1 MITPMIAIVI
11 ILIILLILLTG
22 FLLTPVSLYVD
33 TDQGRYEVFQTP
45 VFRFCVVIKNDTIIP
60 RMRLVGINVP
70 LQSKSKTT
78 HAKKTD
84 KNPKKKSVLK
94 KSVSAWRFLVG
105 KLLRSFDIE
114 QAIVDVDTDNVVLN
128 AQLVPVCFW
137 ASHGPV
143 QLNTNFNGRVYFHLE
158 ARNRPARILWIFF
171 QFLTKK

>member
-1 MITPMIAIVI
+1 MIALVV
-11 ILIILLILLTG
+11 ILIILLILFG

-33 TDQGRYEVFQTP
+33 TDQGRYEIFQTP
-45 VFRFCVVIKNDTIIP
+45 VFLFCVVIKNDTIIP

-70 LQSKSKTT
+70 LQSKSKTK
-78 HAKKTD
+78 HSKKTD
-84 KNPKKKSVLK
+84 KNPKKKSAFK
-94 KSVSAWRFLVG
+94 KSVSAWRFLVW

-114 QAIVDVDTDNVVLN
+114 QAIVDLDTDNFVLN

-143 QLNTNFNGRVYFHLE
+143 QVNTNFNGRVYFHLE
-158 ARNRPARILWIFF
+158 ARNRPARILWILL